1 MVGADNLYMK
11 YSERGAS
18 GKKGNFF
25 TYVGHAE
32 NEFGADEMIR
42 FELKNHMSKIRKILK
57 KDNCKKNEKYYR
69 E

>member
-1 MVGADNLYMK
+1 MK

-57 KDNCKKNEKYYR
+57 KRQLQKE
-69 E
+69 